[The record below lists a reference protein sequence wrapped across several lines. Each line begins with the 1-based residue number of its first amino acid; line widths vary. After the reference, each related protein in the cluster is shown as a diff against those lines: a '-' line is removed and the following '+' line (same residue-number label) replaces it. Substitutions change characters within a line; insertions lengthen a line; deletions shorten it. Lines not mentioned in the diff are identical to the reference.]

1 MAKKRVTLV
10 HNTGYEESVPADDK
24 VEINQRLARGYR
36 IKDETTRSTSTSESK
51 KSSTSSSDSKKDSK

>member
-10 HNTGYEESVPADDK
+10 HETGFEESVPADDK

-36 IKDETTRSTSTSESK
+36 IKEDAPAPAAK
-51 KSSTSSSDSKKDSK
+51 ASSTSGNKKDGK